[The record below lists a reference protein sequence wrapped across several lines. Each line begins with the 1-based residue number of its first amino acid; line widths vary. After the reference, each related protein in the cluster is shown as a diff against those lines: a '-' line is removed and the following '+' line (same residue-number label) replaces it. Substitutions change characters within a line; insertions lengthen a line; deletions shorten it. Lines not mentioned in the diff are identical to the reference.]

1 MVSYAF
7 HFGLYYKLSLA
18 VNITKINMLISAWQT
33 SSIFCYFC
41 GMKAEIITIGDEI
54 LIGQVVNS
62 NSAWIGEALTGLGIQ
77 VTRII
82 SIADNF
88 EEIVQILMETED
100 RADLVLM
107 TGGLGPTSDDI
118 TKQTLAEY
126 FNCQLSENEE
136 ALHRIKAFLSK
147 RKVEMNKLN
156 REQAMLPDNC
166 IIIPNRFGTASGMWF
181 SKKDTQYI
189 SMPGVPYEMQSMM
202 TGYILPR
209 LKKQYEL
216 PAIIHKTLLVQGI
229 AESHLARLL
238 QEYESTL
245 PPEVKLAYLP
255 SPGRVRLR
263 LTLEGDD
270 FEKVKTIVQE
280 QVDRLLPY
288 IPDGHFFGYEDEQLE
303 RIVGTLLRRNKKTL
317 ALAESCTGGN
327 IAQMITSVPGS
338 SNYFLG
344 SVVAYS
350 NDSKGKILGVQEEII
365 REKGAVSRQ
374 VVEQMAEGVRERYG
388 SDYAIATTG
397 IAGPDGGTPD
407 KPVGTTWIAVASEEK
422 TQSALFNLGD
432 HRGRNI
438 LKASLTGLNMLRK
451 LITIENC

>member
-1 MVSYAF
+1 
-7 HFGLYYKLSLA
+7 
-18 VNITKINMLISAWQT
+18 
-33 SSIFCYFC
+33 
-41 GMKAEIITIGDEI
+41 
-54 LIGQVVNS
+54 
-62 NSAWIGEALTGLGIQ
+62 
-77 VTRII
+77 
-82 SIADNF
+82 
-88 EEIVQILMETED
+88 
-100 RADLVLM
+100 
-107 TGGLGPTSDDI
+107 
-118 TKQTLAEY
+118 
-126 FNCQLSENEE
+126 
-136 ALHRIKAFLSK
+136 
-147 RKVEMNKLN
+147 
-156 REQAMLPDNC
+156 
-166 IIIPNRFGTASGMWF
+166 
-181 SKKDTQYI
+181 
-189 SMPGVPYEMQSMM
+189 MPGVPYEMQSMM